1 MPGEVLL
8 LSIRPEYASMI
19 FDGTKTVELRR
30 VRPRS
35 KAGEWVLV
43 YVSTPIQALI
53 GMFQVSKVIES
64 SPEQLW
70 PQVCNQAGVTKEQ
83 FDHYYSGAERA
94 FGIFLDVTR
103 QLPVPIKLR
112 GLKEILGEFQP
123 PQSYI
128 YLNQED
134 LRLVGFESHKA
145 KRLEMLQWGM

>member
-1 MPGEVLL
+1 MPGDVLL
-8 LSIRPEYASMI
+8 LSIRPEYANMI

-35 KAGEWVLV
+35 NAGDWVLV

-53 GMFQVSKVIES
+53 GMFQVSRIVES

-70 PQVCNQAGVTKEQ
+70 PQVHDQAGVTKEQ
-83 FDHYYSGAERA
+83 FDNYYSGAERA
-94 FGIFLDVTR
+94 FGIFLNATR
-103 QLPVPIKLR
+103 QLPMPIKLR
-112 GLKEILGEFQP
+112 GLKEMLGGFQP

-128 YLNQED
+128 YLKEEE